1 MTATLK
7 TTIIQ
12 EPSSS
17 VANITLD
24 SSGGV
29 AINGVASSGLPLKG
43 SSSGTTTL
51 AASATASG
59 TITLPAGT
67 GTAAVQGVSTNIVQG
82 TSQASTSGTAITF
95 TGIPSWVK
103 RITIMLQGV
112 SGPTNPYIVLG
123 TSGGFVTTGY
133 TSTGIGVSNS
143 STTGGVSATTA
154 FAIFNS
160 SGTNTINT
168 VMVLNNVSNNVWI
181 SSHTGSYSTTAAQF
195 GGGSVS
201 LSSALTQ
208 IKIQAANG
216 TDTFTAGSINI
227 LYE

>member
-1 MTATLK
+1 M
-7 TTIIQ
+7 
-12 EPSSS
+12 SS
-17 VANITLD
+17 ITLNGD
-24 SSGGV
+24 TSGSVQILVPAVAGSGQVTIPSGV
-29 AINGVASSGLPLKG
+29 
-43 SSSGTTTL
+43 
-51 AASATASG
+51 
-59 TITLPAGT
+59 
-67 GTAAVQGVSTNIVQG
+67 GTAAVQGVSTNIVSG
-82 TSQASTSGTAITF
+82 TSQASTSGTSITF
-95 TGIPSWVK
+95 AGIPAYAK

-112 SGPTNPYIVLG
+112 AGPTNPYIVLG

-143 STTGGVSATTA
+143 STTAGVSATTA

-181 SSHTGSYSTTAAQF
+181 SSHTGSYTTSTAQF

-216 TDTFTAGSINI
+216 TDTFTAGNINI